1 MPEGPKPP
9 PDWNGHMSGSE
20 PPAPPQVRYVPD
32 GGGAPTGAAGLA
44 IGVLWVCVCLGL
56 LLSLDRQRP
65 EGDAITISYRCPPAE
80 AQFCRD
86 MANHIAARVR
96 ERGGKVE
103 ER

>member
-1 MPEGPKPP
+1 
-9 PDWNGHMSGSE
+9 MSGSE
-20 PPAPPQVRYVPD
+20 LPPPPQVRYVTD

-44 IGVLWVCVCLGL
+44 IGMLWVCVSIGL
-56 LLSLDRQRP
+56 LLFLDREKP
-65 EGDAITISYRCPPAE
+65 EGDAITVSYRCPPAE

-86 MANHIAARVR
+86 MANHIADRVR